1 MQTKTHH
8 IIALALAFTLPLNI
22 AAAQADPLADLFS
35 NPATITEE
43 AAPAVV
49 EPAAV
54 DTTTVE
60 PASAVVDTV
69 TTPVASTGYLADVV
83 GLAATG
89 VAGGIELGWNAVEGA
104 DAYTIHY
111 GPVSIYE
118 VADGIYS
125 STIELDN
132 VTSYTATGLTADIEY
147 FFAITAE
154 DLAGGTGSEFY
165 SDEASAIPLVAS
177 EVTETVAEEPVT
189 SSTAV
194 EVTETVDEP
203 LHGAA
208 PASLPQSGPLT
219 GALLASAV
227 AGAYAW
233 RRRQA

>member
-43 AAPAVV
+43 VAPAVV
-49 EPAAV
+49 EPAAA

-60 PASAVVDTV
+60 PASTVVDTV
-69 TTPVASTGYLADVV
+69 TTPVASTGYLADVA

-89 VAGGIELGWNAVEGA
+89 VAGGVELGWDVVEGA

-132 VTSYTATGLTADIEY
+132 VTSYTATGLTAGIEY

-165 SDEASAIPLVAS
+165 SDEVSATPLAAAAV
-177 EVTETVAEEPVT
+177 VAEPIA
-189 SSTAV
+189 SSTTV

-208 PASLPQSGPLT
+208 PTTLPQSGPVT
-219 GALLASAV
+219 GALLASAI